1 MTNSLSQLLD
11 VADKV
16 RQFLSIQ
23 SYSISHYQDGCRVSL
38 TAGNIFDPKPIVQ
51 MVGDHY
57 VRFYAKD
64 DTVII
69 IIYEIQEE

>member
-23 SYSISHYQDGCRVSL
+23 SYSISHYQDGCRVRL
-38 TAGNIFDPKPIVQ
+38 AVEKTFDPKPIVQ
-51 MVGDHY
+51 MVGDHF
-57 VRFYAKD
+57 VR
-64 DTVII
+64 
-69 IIYEIQEE
+69 IYEKNGAVVICIYEMKEE